1 MQYGQIQHRKKTQR
15 HKFRTPK
22 RRDKMNQ
29 ITAVSQI
36 TAQDLADYIRIYEVT
51 QDDLNTLN
59 NLLLVAKNYI
69 VQYTGQTLEA
79 LDTLQDII
87 IVVLILCQD
96 MWDNRTLYVDSNN
109 LNNVVDSI
117 LGLHSVNLL

>member
-1 MQYGQIQHRKKTQR
+1 
-15 HKFRTPK
+15 
-22 RRDKMNQ
+22 MNQ

-51 QDDLNTLN
+51 QDDLNSLNTL
-59 NLLLVAKNYI
+59 LTVAKNY
-69 VQYTGQTLEA
+69 VENYTGQTIEA
-79 LDTLQDII
+79 MDTYQDII
-87 IVVLILCQD
+87 IVILILVQD

-109 LNNVVDSI
+109 VNMVVDSI